1 MSRAE
6 VPWSTPLMTIRT
18 RPAFSR
24 TSIRPSGVQANAVG
38 WERVVTTAVS
48 ENPAIAYVAVRP
60 AAGVR
65 ARTRI
70 ARKNERRAEAPPII
84 RGRLTR

>member
-1 MSRAE
+1 
-6 VPWSTPLMTIRT
+6 
-18 RPAFSR
+18 
-24 TSIRPSGVQANAVG
+24 
-38 WERVVTTAVS
+38 VTTAVS

-70 ARKNERRAEAPPII
+70 ARKNERRAEAPGFI
-84 RGRLTR
+84 REVGYPAALPVASRESAGGFAYWK